1 MMPVAETST
10 AAQTFDSRLATLSHL
25 LKVGAEH
32 RIEAEAGYQNHRL
45 APDMLPLGTQIAF
58 TCNQPRN
65 FVLWLNGKESADL
78 DPSVESLAV
87 AEQHIADTRTLLA
100 SHLFAEGDLP
110 ARKHLELGADL
121 YADLTGRDYLEEFLL
136 PNFYFH
142 LVTTYAILRH
152 LGVPVGKRDYMLHL
166 LPKVQQRAN

>member
-1 MMPVAETST
+1 MPVTETST

-25 LKVGAEH
+25 LNVGAEH
-32 RIEAEAGYQNHRL
+32 RNEAEAGYLGHRL

-65 FVLWLNGKESADL
+65 FVLWLTGKESADL
-78 DPSVESLAV
+78 DPNVESLAV
-87 AEQHIADTRTLLA
+87 AEQHIADTRTLL
-100 SHLFAEGDLP
+100 SGHMSTEGYLP
-110 ARKHLELGADL
+110 ARKHLELSADL
-121 YADLTGRDYLEEFLL
+121 YADLTGREYLEDFLV

-142 LVTTYAILRH
+142 LVTTYAILRN

-166 LPKVQQRAN
+166 LPKVQ